1 MDFVNDVYFDV
12 IYHMDENNK
21 SHLKISHIDEVD
33 NIDGL
38 PNYGFFFFFF
48 FSTLWYLEFG
58 ESLSG
63 FKDFHLSI
71 CKLPN
76 RMKVFLIVSK
86 AKQLWRKKNM
96 RKWSFG
102 N

>member
-1 MDFVNDVYFDV
+1 
-12 IYHMDENNK
+12 
-21 SHLKISHIDEVD
+21 
-33 NIDGL
+33 
-38 PNYGFFFFFF
+38 
-48 FSTLWYLEFG
+48 LWYLEFG